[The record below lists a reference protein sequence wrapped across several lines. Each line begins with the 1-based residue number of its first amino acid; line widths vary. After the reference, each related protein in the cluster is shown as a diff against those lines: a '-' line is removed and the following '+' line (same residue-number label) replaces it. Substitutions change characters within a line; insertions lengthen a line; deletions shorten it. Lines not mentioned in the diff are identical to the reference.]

1 MFATFDSRHTS
12 LERLLQ
18 THRRLVPHARVE
30 LNNSSESFRWRGEL
44 GSANGLC
51 WWRLKSEAD
60 WRCWLPH
67 EEERFVLE
75 LPHSGVMGA
84 RLRGKEFLSRS
95 GSALVLGVAET
106 AWTQARSHSDGGN
119 WHEGIKFDIATVR
132 RHLARTFDGRATLH
146 NIGLDPQLDLSTPA
160 GQTLQ
165 HLIQA
170 IGAGMRDEKVRS
182 EKATALMSE
191 AVLQLVFSGFHHRFS
206 DQLDRYR
213 PDATSRQIGAAV
225 DFIRANMHEAL
236 TLGGIAEA
244 VGVSERSLQYGFRR
258 FFETTPLV
266 YLRDVRLAAVHSEL
280 SSPENRLPV
289 NEVALKWGFT
299 HMSRFAARY
308 RAAYGELPSET
319 MKRTG
324 GGDGRPRGS

>member
-1 MFATFDSRHTS
+1 MFAKFDSRNTS

-30 LNNSSESFRWRGEL
+30 LNNSGESFRWSGEL
-44 GSANGLC
+44 GSANGVC
-51 WWRLKSEAD
+51 WWRLQSEAD

-75 LPHSGVMGA
+75 LPRSGVFGA
-84 RLRGKEFLSRS
+84 RLRGKEILSGP
-95 GSALVLGVAET
+95 GSALVVGVAET
-106 AWTQARSHSDGGN
+106 AWTQARSRSDIGN
-119 WHEGIKFDIATVR
+119 WHEGVKFDIRTVR
-132 RHLARTFDGRATLH
+132 RLLSRTFDGRASLQ
-146 NIGLDPQLDLSTPA
+146 NIGLEPHLDLSTPA

-170 IGAGMRDEKVRS
+170 IGAGMRDERIRS
-182 EKATALMSE
+182 EKSTALIGE
-191 AVLQLVFSGFHHRFS
+191 AVLQLIINGFPHRFS
-206 DQLDRYR
+206 DRLHRYR

-225 DFIRANMHEAL
+225 DFMRANMHEAL
-236 TLGGIAEA
+236 TLGAVAEA
-244 VGVSERSLQYGFRR
+244 VGISERSLQHGFRR
-258 FFETTPLV
+258 CLDTTPLA
-266 YLRDVRLAAVHSEL
+266 YLRDVRLEAVHAEL
-280 SSPENRLPV
+280 ASPENRLPV

-319 MKRTG
+319 MKQS
-324 GGDGRPRGS
+324 GSSDSHSRDS